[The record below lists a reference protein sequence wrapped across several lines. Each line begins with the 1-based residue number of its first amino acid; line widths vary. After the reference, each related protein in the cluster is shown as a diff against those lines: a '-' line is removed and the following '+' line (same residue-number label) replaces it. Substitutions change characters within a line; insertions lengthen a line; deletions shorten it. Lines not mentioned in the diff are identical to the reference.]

1 MKILKKNQMKIAEL
15 IGRVLLGLLMLVSG
29 LLKLF
34 VQKPEGVTGFLSS
47 LGFPV
52 AAFFAW
58 ILIFSEIVFG
68 IAILANYKL
77 QYTVIPPMI
86 ILLVALISTNLLQ
99 ADSLT
104 TVNWSGVFLHLVAV
118 SSYWMYGVYASG
130 K

>member
-34 VQKPEGVTGFLSS
+34 VQSS